1 VGKQLSEQVGGY
13 EIATWLALSYEA
25 ISRFDD
31 ALALAMRVRAE
42 TKDPFVL
49 ALLVP
54 AYVSGGKIA
63 EARAI
68 VDEVKTLGHPYL
80 NAIALDA
87 IGEVDEALFLLEK
100 IVADHSDR
108 AVFLKVERF
117 SARLRSSE
125 RFQALLAKVGIP

>member
-1 VGKQLSEQVGGY
+1 
-13 EIATWLALSYEA
+13 
-25 ISRFDD
+25 
-31 ALALAMRVRAE
+31 MRVRAE

-49 ALLVP
+49 ASLVP

-68 VDEVKTLGHPYL
+68 VDEVKTPGHPYL